1 MYQWSVDRATTNIL
15 NDKSVDNYVTV
26 IEAPHKIHDLCF
38 ELTASELFCILGLTL
53 YGKSDGN

>member
-1 MYQWSVDRATTNIL
+1 MYQWSVDQATTNIL

-38 ELTASELFCILGLTL
+38 ELTASELFCI
-53 YGKSDGN
+53 